1 MSVNATTKE
10 RTAFGYSLNSGKEVG
25 FYVVCSDRMILENIN
40 SMMKNRGLVGI
51 SDTAGRIHYLVDART
66 GIPSTVRLIAGQ
78 ALSGLDHSALSNA
91 EVLKGVQTVLDRHG
105 LDRVLLG
112 TRIARYMLVQS
123 VRDPSLMSA
132 VSKKLYPMAAK
143 EIGIT
148 ASQVERNLRYTFRKM
163 ALFEGGRRN
172 VYILNKLHDE
182 VSSLLVEEHDCMPY
196 SAQFSL

>member
-1 MSVNATTKE
+1 MSANATTKE
-10 RTAFGYSLNSGKEVG
+10 RTAFGYNLNSGKEVG

-40 SMMKNRGLVGI
+40 SMMKNRGMVGI

-66 GIPSTVRLIAGQ
+66 GIPSAVRSIAGQ
-78 ALSGLDHSALSNA
+78 ALCGLDYSALSNA
-91 EVLKGVQTVLDRHG
+91 EVLRGVQTILDRHG

-123 VRDPSLMSA
+123 VRDSSLMSA